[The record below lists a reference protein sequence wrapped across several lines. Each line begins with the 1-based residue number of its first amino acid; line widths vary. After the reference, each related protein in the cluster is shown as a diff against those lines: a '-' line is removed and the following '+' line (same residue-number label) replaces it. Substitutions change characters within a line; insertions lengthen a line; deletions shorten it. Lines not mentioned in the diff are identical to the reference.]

1 MSLKLKRKIFIST
14 KTELTNGDNS
24 KSNIS
29 FNFSKIIKNAI
40 ENEKELNDYFE
51 VFLADPNKRE
61 EASKDYWEI
70 CKNNILTSDFLFIV
84 LLDKKA
90 TVVRNIDFFPKPTN
104 FMEEE
109 IKKFI
114 EPNKWKDQNKKTFKV
129 NERII
134 SIISTNISDKDINNF
149 TPTLKLILKKYNRLA
164 PAYDSNIT
172 NKKRE
177 AENQNQIISNI
188 FAKLRKFISI
198 NKKIKDDN
206 SKSSNHSNNSN
217 DGANIDELAMEF
229 QNKYLMNANEDNKTA
244 LIKSQFQLLISQQS
258 NLFQKQN
265 ILDRE
270 ELVKILEAF
279 GNTTLIDLSNDSS
292 PNNRTK
298 PLENFIS
305 NYQALDDLVKRVD
318 DIPVKEGL
326 NLFKEDLEEYSNAF
340 MGVKQ
345 HLEAKPLRKNNSHNN
360 EDLIEELI
368 EHFSENQY
376 SQADNSQ
383 IGFKFKKYNLFV
395 KDRITKLIKLIKSFE
410 KYEAIKTIDVHFKY
424 FFKFQLPFVSAQLS
438 KKIVKTFNL
447 KSEENSD
454 SIQNHK
460 NDKKHLYNPK
470 KNKVLKD
477 IYTWIGESLKL
488 QDNQVLN
495 KLGVFYAIAKKNK
508 RLVKVVYL
516 RDWSKK

>member
-1 MSLKLKRKIFIST
+1 
-14 KTELTNGDNS
+14 
-24 KSNIS
+24 
-29 FNFSKIIKNAI
+29 
-40 ENEKELNDYFE
+40 
-51 VFLADPNKRE
+51 
-61 EASKDYWEI
+61 
-70 CKNNILTSDFLFIV
+70 V

-395 KDRITKLIKLIKSFE
+395 KDRITKLIKHWSKVFGLQCSTEKHIPADSAFDLSLIHEELKETYQAAAEGNLKEYQDGLGDTLWTTIRAMLNAGIDPQKTIEAIYKSNMSKSCISIEEAEESVVHYLQQGIGAYFIEYEGYYLIKRSS
-410 KYEAIKTIDVHFKY
+410 DN
-424 FFKFQLPFVSAQLS
+424 
-438 KKIVKTFNL
+438 KIL
-447 KSEENSD
+447 KSINFREPN
-454 SIQNHK
+454 
-460 NDKKHLYNPK
+460 
-470 KNKVLKD
+470 
-477 IYTWIGESLKL
+477 
-488 QDNQVLN
+488 
-495 KLGVFYAIAKKNK
+495 F
-508 RLVKVVYL
+508 
-516 RDWSKK
+516 